1 MTGQGAGAARF
12 PPVNNVLGNY
22 SGRILRQACGYTP
35 ATMVRASRAVWRYRW
50 EIAPF
55 LLAGAAQAVP
65 YWFIALLHNFG
76 LLSSARWATGRSG
89 WQAAYPGD
97 AVWFLSGIV
106 GFALLFV
113 VLRHGIR
120 RLEALGRPVTKA
132 LWEALLLALGVWLLA
147 YAAWHALT
155 VFLGLGVWW
164 NVYPWFYYLVLL
176 SIVGIV
182 GWAVRTLWSRGA
194 ATALFIVIAA
204 IIVAG
209 SAAPR
214 MYTVRLEAEVLWLGA
229 WLTIWAI
236 FAAQLLLLLLTG
248 VLAHHLPSQPAWRQW
263 LMTGGLLT
271 TASAVMVATLV
282 LLEALGSTSLPFWF
296 GYVWDLLESGD
307 TPLRVPPVG
316 VVVATN
322 LAHVYAVAA
331 LAFVA
336 SFGFHTLLLRR
347 HPAAAKADPPPA
359 PPSEER

>member
-1 MTGQGAGAARF
+1 M
-12 PPVNNVLGNY
+12 
-22 SGRILRQACGYTP
+22 
-35 ATMVRASRAVWRYRW
+35 
-50 EIAPF
+50 
-55 LLAGAAQAVP
+55 
-65 YWFIALLHNFG
+65 
-76 LLSSARWATGRSG
+76 
-89 WQAAYPGD
+89 
-97 AVWFLSGIV
+97 
-106 GFALLFV
+106 
-113 VLRHGIR
+113 
-120 RLEALGRPVTKA
+120 
-132 LWEALLLALGVWLLA
+132 ALGVWLLA

-209 SAAPR
+209 SAAPW

-271 TASAVMVATLV
+271 TASAVRVATLV

-316 VVVATN
+316 VVVAAN

-347 HPAAAKADPPPA
+347 HPAAAEADPPPA